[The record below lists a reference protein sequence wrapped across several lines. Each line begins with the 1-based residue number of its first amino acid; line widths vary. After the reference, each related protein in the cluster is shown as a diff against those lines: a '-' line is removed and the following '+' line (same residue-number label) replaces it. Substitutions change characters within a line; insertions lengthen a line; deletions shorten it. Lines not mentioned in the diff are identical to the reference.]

1 MSDTPDKIFHIDEV
15 SDDAVNI
22 QNNTADSSSQIQS
35 LSDYLRLNSN
45 QLNSY
50 LLQTQSSKL
59 VNDYLSQN
67 QSSFLFLM

>member
-45 QLNSY
+45 QLN
-50 LLQTQSSKL
+50 
-59 VNDYLSQN
+59 
-67 QSSFLFLM
+67 